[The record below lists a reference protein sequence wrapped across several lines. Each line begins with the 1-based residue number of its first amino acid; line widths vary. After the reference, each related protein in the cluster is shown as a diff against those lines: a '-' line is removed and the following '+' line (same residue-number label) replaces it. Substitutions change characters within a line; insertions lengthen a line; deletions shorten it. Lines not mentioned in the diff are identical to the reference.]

1 MPIGLYDS
9 VTGLMQ
15 DGEKINL
22 TLTKL
27 DDTTIKLSWNP
38 IIAADSTYDGILV
51 TLSERP
57 INPSN
62 YPTDGVKY
70 TASDNWLATADS
82 IGAARVV
89 AATYGDHSTNKVI
102 VQNVDPD
109 ATYYASAHAVSGVL
123 QYYHF
128 GVRSYVEDLQ
138 TQAYPNDI
146 PKTYGPPTDPTIGQV
161 YYDLDSKSVLMWN
174 GAAWIPAGNG
184 TTRSGK
190 SLPVS
195 GSAVGEFFYIAK
207 SGDLYVWT
215 GSEWKKANVDDSA
228 KRPIYS
234 KTGIGTDD
242 SYDERRTLINI
253 LKGQLGWPKLCV
265 ELDETQFNI
274 AIDNALQELRRRA
287 ESAYKRR
294 FFSLRLKPNQQ
305 IYYLNNPEDESDK
318 VVDVIAVRR
327 TRGLGM
333 GSLMGGD
340 NGIYGQIFSNLFY
353 NAGQIDLVSIH
364 LTASQM
370 EAFSMLFAGEVVF
383 NWNETRRELRTYKT
397 VMSEEWVLVE
407 TSIERTEQELLQDR
421 WTTQWI
427 QNWSLAECR
436 IILGMIR
443 GKYQS
448 LPGVG
453 GSLSLNG
460 SELIQIGQTEQ
471 TDLLRQIS
479 DFEVGN
485 LGEFGNT
492 QFLMG

>member
-1 MPIGLYDS
+1 
-9 VTGLMQ
+9 
-15 DGEKINL
+15 
-22 TLTKL
+22 
-27 DDTTIKLSWNP
+27 
-38 IIAADSTYDGILV
+38 
-51 TLSERP
+51 
-57 INPSN
+57 
-62 YPTDGVKY
+62 
-70 TASDNWLATADS
+70 
-82 IGAARVV
+82 
-89 AATYGDHSTNKVI
+89 
-102 VQNVDPD
+102 
-109 ATYYASAHAVSGVL
+109 
-123 QYYHF
+123 
-128 GVRSYVEDLQ
+128 
-138 TQAYPNDI
+138 
-146 PKTYGPPTDPTIGQV
+146 
-161 YYDLDSKSVLMWN
+161 MWN

-294 FFSLRLKPNQQ
+294 FFSLKLKPNQQ

>member
-1 MPIGLYDS
+1 
-9 VTGLMQ
+9 
-15 DGEKINL
+15 
-22 TLTKL
+22 
-27 DDTTIKLSWNP
+27 
-38 IIAADSTYDGILV
+38 
-51 TLSERP
+51 
-57 INPSN
+57 
-62 YPTDGVKY
+62 
-70 TASDNWLATADS
+70 
-82 IGAARVV
+82 
-89 AATYGDHSTNKVI
+89 
-102 VQNVDPD
+102 
-109 ATYYASAHAVSGVL
+109 
-123 QYYHF
+123 
-128 GVRSYVEDLQ
+128 
-138 TQAYPNDI
+138 
-146 PKTYGPPTDPTIGQV
+146 
-161 YYDLDSKSVLMWN
+161 
-174 GAAWIPAGNG
+174 
-184 TTRSGK
+184 
-190 SLPVS
+190 
-195 GSAVGEFFYIAK
+195 
-207 SGDLYVWT
+207 
-215 GSEWKKANVDDSA
+215 
-228 KRPIYS
+228 
-234 KTGIGTDD
+234 
-242 SYDERRTLINI
+242 
-253 LKGQLGWPKLCV
+253 
-265 ELDETQFNI
+265 
-274 AIDNALQELRRRA
+274 
-287 ESAYKRR
+287 
-294 FFSLRLKPNQQ
+294 
-305 IYYLNNPEDESDK
+305 
-318 VVDVIAVRR
+318 
-327 TRGLGM
+327 M